1 MGCRCRSRWLTCGG
15 QDEVVDIGLT
25 GSVEH
30 VVSQQDTAE
39 ALGSGDV
46 PVLGTP
52 RVVALVEAATV
63 AALAGRLA
71 DGETSVGTRVDLEH
85 LRPSSVGAKVRAEA
99 TLERVEGARLEF
111 AVAVTEGGR
120 DVARGRVERM
130 IVSRTKF
137 LSRL

>member
-1 MGCRCRSRWLTCGG
+1 M
-15 QDEVVDIGLT
+15 
-25 GSVEH
+25 H
-30 VVSQQDTAE
+30 VVSPEDTAE

-71 DGETSVGTRVDLEH
+71 VGETSVGTRVDLEH
-85 LRPSSVGAKVRAEA
+85 LRPSAVGAEVRAEA

-111 AVAVTEGGR
+111 TVAVTADGR

-130 IVSRTKF
+130 VVSRAKF